1 MAGQF
6 NLCNNVIKNDYKYLA
21 AVIIF
26 DYTVFTE
33 SNKGGGVK
41 QSEFVR
47 WLKRNGATFEEGA
60 NHTKVKLNGKTSFLP
75 RHPAKELTTGL
86 VEGVKKQLN
95 LK

>member
-1 MAGQF
+1 MITF
-6 NLCNNVIKNDYKYLA
+6 RSL
-21 AVIIF
+21 
-26 DYTVFTE
+26 T
-33 SNKGGGVK
+33 SSGGTVK

-47 WLKRNGATFEEGA
+47 WLKQNGATFEEGA

-86 VEGVKKQLN
+86 VQSVKKQLN

>member
-1 MAGQF
+1 M
-6 NLCNNVIKNDYKYLA
+6 
-21 AVIIF
+21 
-26 DYTVFTE
+26 
-33 SNKGGGVK
+33 K

-47 WLKRNGATFEEGA
+47 LLKQAGATFEEGT

-75 RHPAKELTTGL
+75 RHPAKELKTGL